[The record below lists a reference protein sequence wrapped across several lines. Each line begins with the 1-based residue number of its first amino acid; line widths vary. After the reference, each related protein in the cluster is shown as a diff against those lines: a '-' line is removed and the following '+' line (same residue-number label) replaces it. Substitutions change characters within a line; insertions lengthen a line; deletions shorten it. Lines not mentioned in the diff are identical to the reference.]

1 MAWLKDLLNEPG
13 RKVPPIG
20 TFMKIPAV
28 ETVEIV
34 KLAGFDFIVID
45 AEHAPLSLSD
55 LNHMIL
61 VARALGMPPVV
72 RVPDHGYGD
81 VQRVL
86 DAGAAGLFFPHV
98 SNRAE
103 CEQVVR
109 QASHPPYGTR
119 GAGGGMRAGNWGMA
133 GRGGANYIKDGVDK
147 VMRIPMIEEK
157 IAVDN
162 ADEILSVEGVDGIFI
177 GPGDLSMTMGM
188 KMTDPEVQ
196 GAIEKVFKKAKAA
209 RVPVGTVAADGGGAR
224 RLAGKGYDF
233 ILVSNDTGMLAK
245 TAMALID
252 DIKPGN
258 SDATSSARRLA

>member
-1 MAWLKDLLNEPG
+1 MTWLRELINEPG
-13 RKVPPIG
+13 RQVPPIG

-34 KLAGFDFIVID
+34 KLAGFDFIVLD
-45 AEHAPLSLSD
+45 AEHALLSLSD

-61 VARALGMPPVV
+61 AARALGISPVV

-81 VQRVL
+81 VQRIL

-98 SNRAE
+98 ADRAE
-103 CEQVVR
+103 CEQVIR

-133 GRGGANYIKDGVDK
+133 GRASASYVKDGVDK
-147 VMRIPMIEEK
+147 VMRIPMIEERV
-157 IAVDN
+157 AVDN
-162 ADEILSVEGVDGIFI
+162 ADEILAVEGVDGVFI

-196 GAIEKVFKKAKAA
+196 SAIEEVLKKAKAA
-209 RVPVGTVAADGGGAR
+209 QVPAGTVAADAAGAR
-224 RLAGKGYDF
+224 RLIEKGYDF

-245 TAMALID
+245 TAMSLID
-252 DIKPGN
+252 EIK
-258 SDATSSARRLA
+258 A

>member
-1 MAWLKDLLNEPG
+1 MTWLKDLLGEPG
-13 RKVPPIG
+13 RRVPPIG

-34 KLAGFDFIVID
+34 ALAGFDFIVLD
-45 AEHAPLSLSD
+45 YEHAPLTLSD
-55 LNHMIL
+55 VNHMIL
-61 VARALGMPPVV
+61 VARALGVAPVV

-98 SNRAE
+98 SDRAE
-103 CEQVVR
+103 CERVVR

-133 GRGGANYIKDGVDK
+133 GRGSASYVKDGVEK

-157 IAVDN
+157 VAVDN
-162 ADEILSVEGVDGIFI
+162 ADEILAVPGVDGVFI
-177 GPGDLSMTMGM
+177 GPGDLSMTMGR

-196 GAIEKVFKKAKAA
+196 SAIEEVLKKAKAA
-209 RVPVGTVAADGGGAR
+209 RVPVGTVSSDAAGAR
-224 RLAGKGYDF
+224 RLIGKGYDF
-233 ILVSNDTGMLAK
+233 LLVSNDTGMLAK

-252 DIKPGN
+252 EIK
-258 SDATSSARRLA
+258 A

>member
-1 MAWLKDLLNEPG
+1 MTWLKDLLGEPG
-13 RKVPPIG
+13 RMVPPIG

-34 KLAGFDFIVID
+34 ALAGFDFIVLD
-45 AEHAPLSLSD
+45 YEHAPLTLSD

-61 VARALGMPPVV
+61 VARALGVAPVV

-98 SNRAE
+98 SDRAE

-109 QASHPPYGTR
+109 QASHPPHGTR

-133 GRGGANYIKDGVDK
+133 GRGSASYVKDGVEK

-157 IAVDN
+157 DAVDN
-162 ADEILSVEGVDGIFI
+162 ADDILSVPGVDAVFI
-177 GPGDLSMTMGM
+177 GPGDLSMTMGL
-188 KMTDPEVQ
+188 KMTDPEV
-196 GAIEKVFKKAKAA
+196 VLKKAKAA
-209 RVPVGTVAADGGGAR
+209 GVPVGTVSADAAGAR
-224 RLAGKGYDF
+224 RLIGKGYDF
-233 ILVSNDTGMLAK
+233 LLVSNDTGMLARS
-245 TAMALID
+245 AMSLID
-252 DIKPGN
+252 EIK
-258 SDATSSARRLA
+258 A

>member
-1 MAWLKDLLNEPG
+1 MTWLKDLINEPG
-13 RKVPPIG
+13 RQIPPIG
-20 TFMKIPAV
+20 TFMKIPSV

-34 KLAGFDFIVID
+34 KLAGFDFIVLD
-45 AEHAPLSLSD
+45 AEHALLSLSD

-61 VARALGMPPVV
+61 AARALGIAPIV

-81 VQRVL
+81 VQRIL

-98 SNRAE
+98 ADRAE

-119 GAGGGMRAGNWGMA
+119 GAGGGMRAGNWGIA
-133 GRGGANYIKDGVDK
+133 GRGNANYVQDGISK
-147 VMRIPMIEEK
+147 VMRIPMIEER

-162 ADEILSVEGVDGIFI
+162 ADEILAVEGVDGVFI

-188 KMTDPEVQ
+188 KPADPEVQ
-196 GAIEKVFKKAKAA
+196 SAIEEVLKKAKAA
-209 RVPVGTVAADGGGAR
+209 RVPVGTVASDAAGAR
-224 RLAGKGYDF
+224 RLIGKGYDF

-245 TAMALID
+245 TATGLID
-252 DIKPGN
+252 EIK
-258 SDATSSARRLA
+258 A

>member
-1 MAWLKDLLNEPG
+1 MTWLKDLINEPG
-13 RKVPPIG
+13 RQVPPIG
-20 TFMKIPAV
+20 TFMKIPSV

-34 KLAGFDFIVID
+34 KLAGFDFIVLD
-45 AEHAPLSLSD
+45 AEHALLSLSD

-61 VARALGMPPVV
+61 AARALGIAPVV

-81 VQRVL
+81 VQRIL

-98 SNRAE
+98 ADRAE

-133 GRGGANYIKDGVDK
+133 GRGSASYVKDGVDK
-147 VMRIPMIEEK
+147 VMRIPMIEER

-162 ADEILSVEGVDGIFI
+162 ADEILAVEGVDGVFI

-188 KMTDPEVQ
+188 KMADAEVRS
-196 GAIEKVFKKAKAA
+196 AIEEVLKKAKAA
-209 RVPVGTVAADGGGAR
+209 QVPVGTVASDAGGAR
-224 RLAGKGYDF
+224 RLIEKGYDF

-245 TAMALID
+245 TAMSLID
-252 DIKPGN
+252 EIR
-258 SDATSSARRLA
+258 A

>member
-1 MAWLKDLLNEPG
+1 MTWLKDLINEPG
-13 RKVPPIG
+13 RQVPPIG
-20 TFMKIPAV
+20 TFMKIPSV

-34 KLAGFDFIVID
+34 KLAGFDFIVLD
-45 AEHAPLSLSD
+45 AEHALLSLAD

-61 VARALGMPPVV
+61 AARALGIAPIV

-81 VQRVL
+81 VQRIL

-98 SNRAE
+98 ADRAE

-133 GRGGANYIKDGVDK
+133 GRGSASYVKDGVDK
-147 VMRIPMIEEK
+147 VMRIPMIEER

-162 ADEILSVEGVDGIFI
+162 ADEILAVEGVDGVFI

-188 KMTDPEVQ
+188 KPTDAEVQ
-196 GAIEKVFKKAKAA
+196 SAIEEVLKKAKAA
-209 RVPVGTVAADGGGAR
+209 QVPVGTVASDAGGAR
-224 RLAGKGYDF
+224 RLIEKGYDF

-252 DIKPGN
+252 EIR
-258 SDATSSARRLA
+258 A

>member
-1 MAWLKDLLNEPG
+1 MTWLKELINEPG
-13 RKVPPIG
+13 RLVPPVG
-20 TFMKIPAV
+20 TFMKIPSV
-28 ETVEIV
+28 ETIEIV

-45 AEHAPLSLSD
+45 AEHAMLSLSD

-61 VARALGMPPVV
+61 AARALGISPVV

-81 VQRVL
+81 VQRIL

-98 SNRAE
+98 ADRAE

-119 GAGGGMRAGNWGMA
+119 GAGGGMRAGDWGMA
-133 GRGGANYIKDGVDK
+133 GRGGASYVKDGVDK

-157 IAVDN
+157 VAVDN
-162 ADEILSVEGVDGIFI
+162 ADEILAVKGVDGVFI
-177 GPGDLSMTMGM
+177 GPGDLSMTMGL
-188 KMTDPEVQ
+188 KPGDPEVQ
-196 GAIEKVFKKAKAA
+196 TAIGEVLKKAKAA
-209 RVPVGTVAADGGGAR
+209 RVPVGTVAGDAGGAR
-224 RLAGKGYDF
+224 RLIEKGYDF

-252 DIKPGN
+252 EIK
-258 SDATSSARRLA
+258 A

>member
-1 MAWLKDLLNEPG
+1 MTWLKDLINEPG
-13 RKVPPIG
+13 RQVPPIG
-20 TFMKIPAV
+20 TFMKIPSV

-34 KLAGFDFIVID
+34 KLAGFDFIVLD
-45 AEHAPLSLSD
+45 AEHALLSLSD

-61 VARALGMPPVV
+61 AARALGIAPVV

-81 VQRVL
+81 VQRIL

-98 SNRAE
+98 ADRAE
-103 CEQVVR
+103 CEQVIR

-133 GRGGANYIKDGVDK
+133 GRGSASYVKDGVDK
-147 VMRIPMIEEK
+147 VMRIPMIEER

-162 ADEILSVEGVDGIFI
+162 ADEILAVEGVDGVFI

-188 KMTDPEVQ
+188 KMADAEVRS
-196 GAIEKVFKKAKAA
+196 AIEEVLKKAKAA
-209 RVPVGTVAADGGGAR
+209 QVPVGTVASDAGGAR
-224 RLAGKGYDF
+224 RLIEKGYDF

-245 TAMALID
+245 TAMSLID
-252 DIKPGN
+252 EIR
-258 SDATSSARRLA
+258 A

>member
-1 MAWLKDLLNEPG
+1 VTWLKDLINSPG
-13 RKVPPIG
+13 RQVPPIG
-20 TFMKIPAV
+20 TFMKIPSV

-34 KLAGFDFIVID
+34 KLAGFDFIVLD
-45 AEHAPLSLSD
+45 AEHALLSLSD

-61 VARALGMPPVV
+61 AARALGISPIV

-81 VQRVL
+81 VQRIL

-98 SNRAE
+98 ADRAE

-133 GRGGANYIKDGVDK
+133 GRGSASYVKDGVDK
-147 VMRIPMIEEK
+147 VMRIPMIEERV
-157 IAVDN
+157 AVDN
-162 ADEILSVEGVDGIFI
+162 ADEILAVQGVNGIFI

-188 KMTDPEVQ
+188 KPADPEVQ
-196 GAIEKVFKKAKAA
+196 SAIEEVLKKAKAA
-209 RVPVGTVAADGGGAR
+209 QVPVGTVASDAAGAR
-224 RLAGKGYDF
+224 RLIGKGYDF

-252 DIKPGN
+252 DIK
-258 SDATSSARRLA
+258 A

>member
-1 MAWLKDLLNEPG
+1 MTWLKDLISEPD
-13 RKVPPIG
+13 RQVPPIG
-20 TFMKIPAV
+20 TFMKIPCV

-34 KLAGFDFIVID
+34 KLAGFDFIVLD
-45 AEHAPLSLSD
+45 AEHALLSLSD

-61 VARALGMPPVV
+61 AARALGISPIV

-81 VQRVL
+81 VQRIL

-98 SNRAE
+98 ADRAE

-133 GRGGANYIKDGVDK
+133 GRGSASYVKDGADK
-147 VMRIPMIEEK
+147 VMRIPMIEERV
-157 IAVDN
+157 AVDN
-162 ADEILSVEGVDGIFI
+162 ADEILAVEGVDGIFI

-188 KMTDPEVQ
+188 KPADPEVQ
-196 GAIEKVFKKAKAA
+196 SAIEEVLKKAKAA
-209 RVPVGTVAADGGGAR
+209 RVPVGTVSADAAGAR
-224 RLAGKGYDF
+224 RLIGKGYDF

-252 DIKPGN
+252 EIR
-258 SDATSSARRLA
+258 A

>member
-1 MAWLKDLLNEPG
+1 MIWLKDLINEPG
-13 RKVPPIG
+13 RQVPPIG
-20 TFMKIPAV
+20 TFMKIPSV

-34 KLAGFDFIVID
+34 KLAGFDFIVLD
-45 AEHAPLSLSD
+45 AEHALLSLSD

-61 VARALGMPPVV
+61 AARALGIAPIV

-81 VQRVL
+81 VQRIL

-98 SNRAE
+98 ADRAE

-133 GRGGANYIKDGVDK
+133 GRGSASYVKDGVDK
-147 VMRIPMIEEK
+147 VMRIPMIEER

-162 ADEILSVEGVDGIFI
+162 ADEILAVEGVDGVFI

-188 KMTDPEVQ
+188 KPADAEVRS
-196 GAIEKVFKKAKAA
+196 AIEEVLKKAKAA
-209 RVPVGTVAADGGGAR
+209 QVPVGTVASDAGGAR
-224 RLAGKGYDF
+224 RLIEKGYDF

-245 TAMALID
+245 TAMSLID
-252 DIKPGN
+252 EIR
-258 SDATSSARRLA
+258 A

>member
-13 RKVPPIG
+13 RPVPPIG

-34 KLAGFDFIVID
+34 KLAGFDFIVLD

-61 VARALGMPPVV
+61 VARALGMPPIV
-72 RVPDHGYGD
+72 RVPDHRYGD

-98 SNRAE
+98 ADRAE
-103 CEQVVR
+103 CEQVIR

-119 GAGGGMRAGNWGMA
+119 GAGGGMRAGDWGMA
-133 GRGGANYIKDGVDK
+133 GRGGASYVRDGAEK
-147 VMRIPMIEEK
+147 VMRIPMIEER

-162 ADEILSVEGVDGIFI
+162 ADEILAVEGVDAVFV

-188 KMTDPEVQ
+188 TMTDPEVQ
-196 GAIEKVFKKAKAA
+196 SAIEEVLKKAKTA
-209 RVPVGTVAADGGGAR
+209 RVPVGTVAADAAGGR
-224 RLAGKGYDF
+224 RLIDKGYDF
-233 ILVSNDTGMLAK
+233 LLVSNDTGMLAK
-245 TAMALID
+245 SAMALID
-252 DIKPGN
+252 EIK
-258 SDATSSARRLA
+258 A

>member
-1 MAWLKDLLNEPG
+1 MAWLKDLLGEPG
-13 RKVPPIG
+13 RRVPPIG

-34 KLAGFDFIVID
+34 ALAGFDFIVLD
-45 AEHAPLSLSD
+45 YEHAPLTLSD
-55 LNHMIL
+55 LNHMIR
-61 VARALGMPPVV
+61 VARALGVAPVV

-98 SNRAE
+98 SDRAE

-133 GRGGANYIKDGVDK
+133 GRGSASYVKDGVEK

-157 IAVDN
+157 VAVDN
-162 ADEILSVEGVDGIFI
+162 ADDILSVPGVDAVFI
-177 GPGDLSMTMGM
+177 GPGDLSMTMGL

-196 GAIEKVFKKAKAA
+196 TAIEEVLKKAKAA
-209 RVPVGTVAADGGGAR
+209 GVPVGTVWEDAVGAR
-224 RLAGKGYDF
+224 RLIGKGYDF
-233 ILVSNDTGMLAK
+233 LLVSNDTGMLAK
-245 TAMALID
+245 SAMSLID
-252 DIKPGN
+252 EIK
-258 SDATSSARRLA
+258 A

>member
-1 MAWLKDLLNEPG
+1 VTWLKDLINSPG
-13 RKVPPIG
+13 RQVPPIG
-20 TFMKIPAV
+20 TFMKIPSV

-34 KLAGFDFIVID
+34 KLAGFDFIVLD
-45 AEHAPLSLSD
+45 AEHALLSLSD

-61 VARALGMPPVV
+61 AARALGISPIV

-81 VQRVL
+81 VQRIL

-98 SNRAE
+98 ADRAE

-133 GRGGANYIKDGVDK
+133 GRGSASYVKDGVDK
-147 VMRIPMIEEK
+147 VMRIPMIEERV
-157 IAVDN
+157 AVDN
-162 ADEILSVEGVDGIFI
+162 ADEILAVQGVNGIFI

-188 KMTDPEVQ
+188 KPADPEVQ
-196 GAIEKVFKKAKAA
+196 SAIEEVLKKAKAA
-209 RVPVGTVAADGGGAR
+209 QVPVGTVASDAVGAR
-224 RLAGKGYDF
+224 RLIGKGYDF

-252 DIKPGN
+252 DIK
-258 SDATSSARRLA
+258 A